1 MSESQVTGRKK
12 SCNKRVPVGGL
23 RKQSMDELFISGYP
37 ADKIGVVRQLAETK
51 KVPMS
56 LLMFGFKNAATNFFT
71 NEGAHCY
78 IEPISSCQYLCAEE
92 YIPKVERAFAKG
104 KAVLL
109 GFTHMNEKTGNEALT
124 AQEVHFLKNLGTKNQ
139 HDVYA
144 LLITGESEV
153 GLKYSFEENEIF
165 TLRSTVI

>member
-12 SCNKRVPVGGL
+12 PCNKRLPIKGL
-23 RKQSMDELFISGYP
+23 KLQTMDELFISGYP

-56 LLMFGFKNAATNFFT
+56 LLMIGFKNAATNFFT

-78 IEPISSCQYLCAEE
+78 IEPLSSCQCLCAEE
-92 YIPKVERAFAKG
+92 YLPKVERAFAKE
-104 KAVLL
+104 KAVLF
-109 GFTHMNEKTGNEALT
+109 GFTHISEKPGQEALT
-124 AQEVHFLKNLGTKNQ
+124 LEEVRFLKKLGAKNE

-144 LLITGESEV
+144 LLITGESEI
-153 GLKYSFEENEIF
+153 GLKYSFEANEIF

>member
-1 MSESQVTGRKK
+1 MSESQVPGRKK

-23 RKQSMDELFISGYP
+23 RNQPMDELFISGYP

-51 KVPMS
+51 RVPMS
-56 LLMFGFKNAATNFFT
+56 LLMFGFKNEATNFFT

-92 YIPKVERAFAKG
+92 YIPKVERALTKG
-104 KAVLL
+104 KAVLF
-109 GFTHMNEKTGNEALT
+109 GFTHISEKPGTEALT
-124 AQEVHFLKNLGTKNQ
+124 ADEVRFLKNLGTKNQ